1 MRNFRRKSAALL
13 FCVLSSSLVASP
25 SEAATAPPV
34 PTNLAVEIALQ
45 RFGAPTGTADGV
57 LDQKARR
64 GLCVWRELT
73 KHKPTRALPTDYERQ
88 LIVAAPKPTIPYY
101 MVTGLNIN
109 RACQSLTWVAF
120 NPVTRMR
127 FVKATFPVSTGQ
139 PSFPTASGHFKI
151 YFTVNR
157 WQESTLYPG
166 AMMYRPMYFHGGMAV
181 HGSATDAL
189 VMTYPASHGCVRA
202 LHRDIDRMWT
212 EGVGRGTPV
221 YVYGTYVF

>member
-1 MRNFRRKSAALL
+1 MVVSPIQAAVTL
-13 FCVLSSSLVASP
+13 P
-25 SEAATAPPV
+25 K

-45 RFGAPTGTADGV
+45 RFGAPTGKADG
-57 LDQKARR
+57 LFDQKARR

-73 KHKPTRALPTDYERQ
+73 KHKATRALPTDYERE
-88 LIVAAPKPTIPYY
+88 LIVAQPKPAIPYY
-101 MVTGLNIN
+101 MVTGLNIDQT
-109 RACQSLTWVAF
+109 CQSLTWIAF
-120 NPVTRMR
+120 DPSTRTR
-127 FVKATFPVSTGQ
+127 FVKAVFPVSTGQ
-139 PSFPTASGHFKI
+139 PSVPTASGKFKI

-181 HGSATDAL
+181 HGSATDSL

-212 EGVGRGTPV
+212 EGVRRGTLV